1 MSDFPM
7 CVNLYDKPVFCIGS
21 GPQIQDKLEKL
32 VGFGAKIRLLKHLT
46 EEDLSEHPALV
57 IAGDLKEEE
66 AEQISLLCREHNIPV
81 NVVDVTRLC
90 TFFFPALIKKGELT
104 VSVST
109 GGSSPMAA
117 GVLRRQIEES
127 IPDNTED
134 ILQWLGERRE
144 LLKEKGI
151 LKKATEQALV
161 LNRPLTK
168 KECDLLIE
176 V

>member
-1 MSDFPM
+1 MKKIDSELDA
-7 CVNLYDKPVFCIGS
+7 LYIGRPTIES
-21 GPQIQDKLEKL
+21 RATQAIEDIINFIEKL
-32 VGFGAKIRLLKHLT
+32 IEKGHAYST
-46 EEDLSEHPALV
+46 NN
-57 IAGDLKEEE
+57 GD
-66 AEQISLLCREHNIPV
+66 V
-81 NVVDVTRLC
+81 
-90 TFFFPALIKKGELT
+90 FFR
-104 VSVST
+104 VSSFYNY
-109 GGSSPMAA
+109 GKFSN
-117 GVLRRQIEES
+117 RQIEES

-134 ILQWLGERRE
+134 ILQWLGEMRE

>member
-1 MSDFPM
+1 
-7 CVNLYDKPVFCIGS
+7 
-21 GPQIQDKLEKL
+21 
-32 VGFGAKIRLLKHLT
+32 
-46 EEDLSEHPALV
+46 
-57 IAGDLKEEE
+57 
-66 AEQISLLCREHNIPV
+66 
-81 NVVDVTRLC
+81 
-90 TFFFPALIKKGELT
+90 
-104 VSVST
+104 
-109 GGSSPMAA
+109 MAA